1 MSEPSEAQPKQPK
14 RSWMEPGTRSR
25 RVLVALGIYVGCLAV
40 YALLA
45 GDRLSTHTPYNH
57 FALLADAWLHG
68 HQDIAGGPPIYSG
81 NNDFALF
88 EGKTYI
94 SFPPFPAM
102 LVLPLVWIAGSPENF
117 RDGQFF
123 VWLAL
128 ICPAVMFL
136 VFEKLRRTGRSPRT
150 EAENI
155 QLALLLAF
163 GTVYFFAS
171 VQGTVWYAAE
181 VVAMG
186 LGALFLLFA
195 LDAERPALAG
205 AMLGALFLTRP
216 PMILFG
222 ALLVLEAMRVS
233 YKDSADDAA
242 GDDPGL
248 LKRLLDTDRWDVAK
262 AGRMVALAA
271 VPAAAGVAFAAWW
284 NHARFHTWDP
294 SAMGHEHLTVGWAP
308 RIKRWGLMSY
318 HFLPRNLSCLL
329 TSLPWRPAR
338 GQTFPGGAPFLV
350 SGHGLALWFTTPLY
364 LWLARPARVSFLW
377 IAAAVAAFGPVLA
390 DLLYQNSGWF
400 TFGYRFS
407 NDYAVLLFLMLAVS
421 VRRFGVV
428 FWIAAIWA
436 LTWNLFGAISFERAA
451 WSHFY
456 SHDPNAYFPPD

>member
-1 MSEPSEAQPKQPK
+1 
-14 RSWMEPGTRSR
+14 MEPETRSR
-25 RVLVALGIYVGCLAV
+25 RLIIGLGV
-40 YALLA
+40 YAACLVVYGILA
-45 GDRLSTHTPYNH
+45 GDRLWTHTPYNH
-57 FALLADAWLHG
+57 FALLADSWIHG
-68 HQDIAGGPPIYSG
+68 RLDLAGGPPSYSG

-88 EGKTYI
+88 EGKSYI
-94 SFPPFPAM
+94 SFPPFPA
-102 LVLPLVWIAGSPENF
+102 LLALPLVWVAGSPENF

-123 VWLAL
+123 VWLAPV
-128 ICPAVMFL
+128 CPAVMFL
-136 VFEKLRRTGRSPRT
+136 VFEKLRRTGRSLRT

-186 LGALFLLFA
+186 LGALFILFA
-195 LDAERPALAG
+195 LDAERPLLAG
-205 AMLGALFLTRP
+205 VMLGALFLTRP

-222 ALLVLEAMRVS
+222 ALLVFEALRVC
-233 YKDSADDAA
+233 YKDREAA
-242 GDDPGL
+242 TDEPGFF
-248 LKRLLDTDRWDVAK
+248 KRLLATENVDLGR
-262 AGRMVALAA
+262 AGNMVALAA
-271 VPAAAGVAFAAWW
+271 VPALACVVFASWW

-308 RIKRWGLMSY
+308 RIKKWGLMSY
-318 HFLPRNLSCLL
+318 HFLPRNLGCVL

-338 GQTFPGGAPFLV
+338 GQTFPGGAPFIV

-364 LWLARPARVSFLW
+364 LWLARPARVTYLW
-377 IAAAVAAFGPVLA
+377 IAAALAAAGPVLA

-407 NDYAVLLFLMLAVS
+407 NDYAVLLFVMLAVS

-428 FWIAAIWA
+428 FWVCAVWA
-436 LTWNLFGAISFERAA
+436 LTWNLFGAISFERPA
-451 WSHFY
+451 WSDWY